1 MSLEEKS
8 EPVQQ
13 PELVK
18 DEIEDLVK
26 IAAFPLG
33 GAELNISNILGV
45 CVNLMQVVEK
55 YPKLEGSKKKDL
67 VVRTL
72 QRVVERN
79 GGGEELLSIIPSFI
93 DVAVGIDR
101 KNIQIAVDGCFKI
114 FGCGRKK

>member
-1 MSLEEKS
+1 MSVEEKQ
-8 EPVQQ
+8 EAVQQ
-13 PELVK
+13 PELAK
-18 DEIEDLVK
+18 DEIDDLLK
-26 IAAFPLG
+26 IAVFPLG
-33 GAELNISNILGV
+33 GKELSVENMFDV

-55 YPKLEGSKKKDL
+55 YPKLEGPKKKDL

-79 GGGEELLSIIPSFI
+79 GGSPDILAVIPSFI
-93 DVAVGIDR
+93 DLAINLDR